1 MMRNAVIQA
10 LLSSVLFAAGA
21 ETGATA
27 DTAPKIPQRLK
38 ATEKALL
45 IQIGEGGEAGIRVPD
60 ENDPAF
66 ITLTKAGWLQTNPDT
81 RQGTSILSRLS
92 PEGRAKV
99 ETFRAP
105 RDPNAVSTR
114 PAMSPEDFEI
124 EQFDVSK
131 VVTAQRAQRTV
142 YPFDKLTQAGLS
154 FFVPAPEGYPADK
167 DFAASKQG
175 TVGAQNRKAKEE
187 FEALP
192 AESKPVGAKPAS
204 FKAINDTKDGVRG
217 ARIVRMT

>member
-1 MMRNAVIQA
+1 MSKAIRLA
-10 LLSSVLFAAGA
+10 LLSGILFAAGA
-21 ETGATA
+21 EAGAA
-27 DTAPKIPQRLK
+27 AVKIPQRLK
-38 ATEKALL
+38 AAEKELL
-45 IQIGEGGEAGIRVPD
+45 IKIGEGGTEGIRVPD
-60 ENDPAF
+60 ENDAAF
-66 ITLTKAGWLQTNPDT
+66 ITLTKAGWLETNPAT
-81 RQGTSILSRLS
+81 REGTSILSRLS
-92 PEGRAKV
+92 ESGRAKV
-99 ETFRAP
+99 ETFRTP

-114 PAMSPEDFEI
+114 PAMSPDDFEI
-124 EQFDVSK
+124 ETFDVSQ

-142 YPFDKLTQAGLS
+142 YPFDKLTSVGLS

-167 DFAASKQG
+167 DFASSKQG

-204 FKAINDTKDGVRG
+204 FKAINDTKNGVRG